1 MSSVAMRGL
10 GAWSAMSSNV
20 CENTQAEDDAREQ
33 LAANSLRMNCA
44 QQA

>member
-1 MSSVAMRGL
+1 MSSAAMRGL
-10 GAWSAMSSNV
+10 GAWSAMSPNV

-33 LAANSLRMNCA
+33 LAANSLRMNCT